1 MKRIDKLFK
10 ASFILTDDCPQT
22 RVIDNSHLPLV
33 KNSQTTGD
41 KIQVQRQSA
50 DENLVYTDRQLSADV
65 CPL

>member
-10 ASFILTDDCPQT
+10 ASSTLTDDCPQT

-33 KNSQTTGD
+33 KNPQTTGD
-41 KIQVQRQSA
+41 KIQVQRQFA

-65 CPL
+65 YRL